1 MRFVPREEK
10 FFELFS
16 EMTANVSAAA
26 ALLARLLDAGG
37 NVETSVQQLKQIEHQ
52 GDQITHA
59 ILMKLNKTFV
69 TPLDREDIHRLAS
82 SLDDVLDFM
91 YASGERLVMYD
102 IRATP
107 PAASELA
114 QVIIRQ
120 CDEISR
126 AVAKLEVHDQVLVH
140 CVEVN
145 RLENEADRI
154 TRSAMAALFRS
165 ETNAIEL
172 IKLKELLETLETATD
187 KAEDVANV
195 LESIV
200 LKSA

>member
-1 MRFVPREEK
+1 MRFVPRDEK
-10 FFELFS
+10 FFKLFS

-26 ALLARLLDAGG
+26 ALLSRVLNDNG
-37 NVETSVQQLKQIEHQ
+37 NVEADVQQLKQIEHK
-52 GDQITHA
+52 GDEITHE

-82 SLDDVLDFM
+82 SLDDVLDYM
-91 YASGERLVMYD
+91 YGAGERLVMYD

-107 PAASELA
+107 LAARELA
-114 QVIIRQ
+114 QIIISQ
-120 CDEISR
+120 CDGISR
-126 AVAKLEVHDQVLVH
+126 AVAQLESHDQVLAH

-154 TRSAMAALFRS
+154 SRGAIAALFRS
-165 ETNAIEL
+165 DISPIEL
-172 IKLKELLETLETATD
+172 IKTKELLETLEIATD